1 LGGSPSNYNPVKD
14 AFSYIP
20 GGYGPAVYSG
30 GDLVFSAGAAFVK
43 VSLKVIAAD
52 GLR

>member
-1 LGGSPSNYNPVKD
+1 VKD

-30 GDLVFSAGAAFVK
+30 GDLVFSVGAGFVK

-52 GLR
+52 GLE